1 MIYLAFILALA
12 LACVAGVQFFYL
24 MFLRMVNHFDKRRVE
39 ELEAELRRTQEK
51 LDITSHELQIVEQKL
66 MESPQPQDEA
76 WPEIIDG

>member
-51 LDITSHELQIVEQKL
+51 LDLTSHELQIIEQKL
-66 MESPQPQDEA
+66 IESPQQRDEA